1 MTPEMLKEMRNIR
14 RLIRVRKSKFDEPN
28 TTTVLEHKGPVMRR
42 CIVELLAKNKESAR
56 SLLKQ

>member
-1 MTPEMLKEMRNIR
+1 MLKEMRNIR